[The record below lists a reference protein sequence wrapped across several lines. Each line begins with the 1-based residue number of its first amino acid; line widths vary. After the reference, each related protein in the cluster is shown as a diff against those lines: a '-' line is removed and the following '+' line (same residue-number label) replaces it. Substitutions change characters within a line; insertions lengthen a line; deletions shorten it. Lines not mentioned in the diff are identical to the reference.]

1 MDDCT
6 SQKDMEMWGLCC
18 LEWLQYG
25 AKAVQQDEEKVWRQ
39 SLREELSKMEEKM
52 TGVEKWINLI
62 KEYSVPKDLKA
73 PLLNAMIEKSS
84 FTKQQRMRIWKNR
97 YTTDLL
103 EKQTDNEGLYL

>member
-1 MDDCT
+1 
-6 SQKDMEMWGLCC
+6 
-18 LEWLQYG
+18 
-25 AKAVQQDEEKVWRQ
+25 
-39 SLREELSKMEEKM
+39 M

-73 PLLNAMIEKSS
+73 LLLNAMIEKSS
-84 FTKQQRMRIWKNR
+84 FTKQQRMRILKNR